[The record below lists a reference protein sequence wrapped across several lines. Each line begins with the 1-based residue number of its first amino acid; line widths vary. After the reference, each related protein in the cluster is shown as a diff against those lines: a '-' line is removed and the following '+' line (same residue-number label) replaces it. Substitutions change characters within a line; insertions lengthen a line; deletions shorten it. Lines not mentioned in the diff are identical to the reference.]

1 VDDPLFAV
9 DMRLGDPHF
18 GYRSYRQTI
27 NAIDAM
33 DMTEDEKKP
42 IFEDNIRG
50 FFRLPI

>member
-9 DMRLGDPHF
+9 DMRLVDPQF

-33 DMTEDEKKP
+33 DITEDEKKP
-42 IFEDNIRG
+42 LFEDNTRG
-50 FFRLPI
+50 LLRLPI